1 MARTVTLATMRTK
14 VRQRADAENDPHVTD
29 AEIDGLIN
37 DAYTFFYD
45 KLIESCPPDYFR
57 TTYTFNTA
65 DGTVAY
71 ALPSD
76 FYKLRQVYSVENSV
90 HNRPLEQVDEVAR
103 RAYRAPDAV
112 NSMRLD
118 YIPVASTLSDDSDT
132 IDGINGWDELVVLTA
147 AIDIK
152 NKKEDD
158 ATPLLRKQRM
168 LLERVEKMAPRDEG
182 SPRHI
187 IRRRYPRAPFRRFG
201 YSATDSSTR
210 QDVDG
215 YTLVGGNIE
224 IYRFH
229 GTYIP

>member
-1 MARTVTLATMRTK
+1 MARTVTLASMRTR
-14 VRQRADAENDPHVTD
+14 VRQRADAEGDPHVTD
-29 AEIDGLIN
+29 DEIDGLIN

-65 DGTVAY
+65 DGTIQY

-90 HNRPLEQVDEVAR
+90 HYRPLEQVDEVER
-103 RAYRAPDAV
+103 RSYRAPDAV
-112 NSMRLD
+112 NAMRLD
-118 YIPVASTLSDDSDT
+118 YIPVAATLSVDGDT

-158 ATPLLRKQRM
+158 AGALLRKQRM
-168 LLERVEKMAPRDEG
+168 LLERIDKMAPRDHG
-182 SPRHI
+182 APRHI
-187 IRRRYPRAPFRRFG
+187 VRRRYPSVPFG
-201 YSATDSSTR
+201 KKNYNTSDTATR

-229 GTYIP
+229 GTFVP